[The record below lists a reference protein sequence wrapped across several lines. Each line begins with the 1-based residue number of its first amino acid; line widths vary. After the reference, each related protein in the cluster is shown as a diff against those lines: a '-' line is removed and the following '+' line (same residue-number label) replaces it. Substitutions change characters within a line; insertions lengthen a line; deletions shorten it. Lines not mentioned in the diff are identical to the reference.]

1 MKSPG
6 SAGVPPAKILAQPR
20 PSPRPGSTGKDA
32 RALLRPGPC
41 GSRRQGGRLAHRG
54 ETERQAKGEDAG
66 GTPALPGG
74 PAPITLA
81 PQGGGRR
88 LAGPQPCRCGRAVT
102 LSGPSCSF
110 ADNSFFFCFRQGLTL
125 YPITLHYSLSTL
137 HYSLSTLITLHSPP
151 GCAPQREWTSSG
163 PIRAP
168 MASASNWRLILRE
181 AVRGKSSGHI
191 R

>member
-20 PSPRPGSTGKDA
+20 RSPRPGSTGKDA

-125 YPITLHYSLSTL
+125 YPITLHSPLS
-137 HYSLSTLITLHSPP
+137 TLHSPP
-151 GCAPQREWTSSG
+151 GCVPQREWMSSG
-163 PIRAP
+163 SIRVA
-168 MASASNWRLILRE
+168 MASASNWRLILSE